1 MPTWALV
8 PPAHPLGAGLT
19 TAAAG
24 DAATPTRAAT
34 AVAGGWAAA
43 PPRVCATEQ
52 RWRRRRPAA
61 ATACTLRLGASS
73 ARLPLRCAW
82 RPSACPPARGR
93 GGTTAGASRG
103 RLYMAS
109 DEGDAADVAAAAA
122 AQSWASPQGEGV
134 GGQSPP
140 RQASGNGEGG
150 AASANGTSG
159 AAAGPSIR
167 AKAAGGGQGLT
178 ATTADAAAAV
188 DVSGDTAER
197 TALFADPAGGEGT
210 RAGVGRWHGADDEAA
225 AAAAAVDGRPS
236 EGRLAERVKIVALLF
251 FSFVICNVDRVAIS
265 VAILPMAGVYGWSPS
280 TVGVIQSAFFWGYVL
295 TQILGGWAAD
305 KYGGKVVL
313 GAGVLV
319 WSLMTFLTPAA
330 ANAGLIPLLAARALL
345 GVGEGVAMP
354 AMNQLVSSW
363 VPEKERSRSLSLIY
377 SGMYVGSALG
387 LWLCPLLIEAFGWPS
402 VFYTFGSLG
411 AVWWLGWH
419 VVAAS
424 SPATSTR
431 ISAAE
436 AAFIQ
441 AGLSTTL
448 SSSDD
453 EDAVG
458 AATVEGGGGIA
469 PAAAAGDPPPS
480 VPWRALLTSRATW
493 AIFISHFCVTWGY
506 FVLLTWLPTY
516 FNQELGFEL
525 SASAFFSVL
534 PWLAMFVCA
543 NLGGT
548 IADGLLGRG
557 VSVTTVR
564 KLMQTVGFLGPAA
577 FLTVVAIT
585 GDPGA
590 AIAAMTLALGL
601 GSFSQSGVYANVSDV
616 APTYAGV
623 LLGISNTFASL
634 PGIIG
639 VALTGTI
646 LEGTGSWNTVFG
658 LAVFFYLFGC
668 TAFNLFATGRR
679 VF

>member
-1 MPTWALV
+1 
-8 PPAHPLGAGLT
+8 
-19 TAAAG
+19 
-24 DAATPTRAAT
+24 
-34 AVAGGWAAA
+34 
-43 PPRVCATEQ
+43 
-52 RWRRRRPAA
+52 
-61 ATACTLRLGASS
+61 
-73 ARLPLRCAW
+73 
-82 RPSACPPARGR
+82 
-93 GGTTAGASRG
+93 
-103 RLYMAS
+103 MAS

-122 AQSWASPQGEGV
+122 RRRASPLGEDV
-134 GGQSPP
+134 GAESPP
-140 RQASGNGEGG
+140 RPADGNGDSG
-150 AASANGTSG
+150 AAPANGTSG
-159 AAAGPSIR
+159 GAAGPSVW
-167 AKAAGGGQGLT
+167 AKETDGGGGLT
-178 ATTADAAAAV
+178 AASANAPAA
-188 DVSGDTAER
+188 SGLEGDSAER
-197 TALFADPAGGEGT
+197 TALFADPAGGDAT
-210 RAGVGRWHGADDEAA
+210 HVDAAGWHGADDDAS

-377 SGMYVGSALG
+377 SGMYAGSALG

-411 AVWWLGWH
+411 AVWWLAWQA
-419 VVAAS
+419 VAAS
-424 SPATSTR
+424 SPTASTR
-431 ISAAE
+431 ISAGE

-441 AGLSTTL
+441 AGLSTTI
-448 SSSDD
+448 SASDD
-453 EDAVG
+453 E
-458 AATVEGGGGIA
+458 AAAELVTEEGDGVFA
-469 PAAAAGDPPPS
+469 PAAASGDPPPS

-557 VSVTTVR
+557 VPVTTVR

-585 GDPGA
+585 SDPGA

-639 VALTGTI
+639 VALTGSI

-658 LAVFFYLFGC
+658 LAVFFYVFGC
-668 TAFNLFATGRR
+668 TVFNLFATGRR

>member
-1 MPTWALV
+1 M
-8 PPAHPLGAGLT
+8 
-19 TAAAG
+19 
-24 DAATPTRAAT
+24 
-34 AVAGGWAAA
+34 
-43 PPRVCATEQ
+43 
-52 RWRRRRPAA
+52 
-61 ATACTLRLGASS
+61 
-73 ARLPLRCAW
+73 
-82 RPSACPPARGR
+82 
-93 GGTTAGASRG
+93 
-103 RLYMAS
+103 
-109 DEGDAADVAAAAA
+109 AAAAA
-122 AQSWASPQGEGV
+122 RHRASPPGEGAE
-134 GGQSPP
+134 GGRGGSPP
-140 RQASGNGEGG
+140 CAAGGNGDAGTS
-150 AASANGTSG
+150 SANGASG
-159 AAAGPSIR
+159 AAAGPSAR
-167 AKAAGGGQGLT
+167 AKAADGGGGRLT
-178 ATTADAAAAV
+178 AAAADAAAGAGL
-188 DVSGDTAER
+188 DGDAAER
-197 TALFADPAGGEGT
+197 TALFADAAAGEDATAADG
-210 RAGVGRWHGADDEAA
+210 AGWHGAEDDAA

-377 SGMYVGSALG
+377 SGMYAGSALG

-411 AVWWLGWH
+411 AVWWLGWQA
-419 VVAAS
+419 VAAS
-424 SPATSTR
+424 SPAASTR

-448 SSSDD
+448 SDSDD
-453 EDAVG
+453 EAAAG
-458 AATVEGGGGIA
+458 AAAEEGGGALA

-557 VSVTTVR
+557 VPVTTVR

-577 FLTVVAIT
+577 FLTVVAVT
-585 GDPGA
+585 SDPGA

-639 VALTGTI
+639 VALTGSI

-658 LAVFFYLFGC
+658 LAVFFYIFGC
-668 TAFNLFATGRR
+668 TVFNLLATGRR

>member
-1 MPTWALV
+1 
-8 PPAHPLGAGLT
+8 
-19 TAAAG
+19 
-24 DAATPTRAAT
+24 
-34 AVAGGWAAA
+34 
-43 PPRVCATEQ
+43 
-52 RWRRRRPAA
+52 
-61 ATACTLRLGASS
+61 
-73 ARLPLRCAW
+73 
-82 RPSACPPARGR
+82 
-93 GGTTAGASRG
+93 
-103 RLYMAS
+103 MAS

-122 AQSWASPQGEGV
+122 RRRASPLGEDA
-134 GGQSPP
+134 GGGSPFHP
-140 RQASGNGEGG
+140 AGG
-150 AASANGTSG
+150 HGDGGTVPTNGTSG
-159 AAAGPSIR
+159 GAAGPSAW
-167 AKAAGGGQGLT
+167 AKAPDSGGELT
-178 ATTADAAAAV
+178 AASTNVPAATGLEGDA
-188 DVSGDTAER
+188 AER
-197 TALFADPAGGEGT
+197 TALFADSAGGDAANADA
-210 RAGVGRWHGADDEAA
+210 AGWHGSDDDAA
-225 AAAAAVDGRPS
+225 ATAAAVNGRPV

-377 SGMYVGSALG
+377 SGMYAGSALG

-411 AVWWLGWH
+411 AVWWLAWQS
-419 VVAAS
+419 VAAS

-431 ISAAE
+431 ISAGE

-448 SSSDD
+448 AASDD
-453 EDAVG
+453 DAAAEVAAEDGDRALASA
-458 AATVEGGGGIA
+458 AAT
-469 PAAAAGDPPPS
+469 GDPSPS
-480 VPWRALLTSRATW
+480 VPWRALLTSSATW

-557 VSVTTVR
+557 VPVTTVR

-585 GDPGA
+585 SDPGA

-639 VALTGTI
+639 VALTGSI

-668 TAFNLFATGRR
+668 AVFNTRLDRGSHL
-679 VF
+679 